1 MEFFSSNWVENLTKM
16 LFVLI
21 CRSAPLHQKT
31 RHNKCHKIFVNL
43 KRRIPCLAKQFQVTY
58 NIKSDDKIPK
68 NNSFLYRFFCR
79 KLWSHHNAYLLFRSR
94 FSTCMYWITYKQ
106 MQKLNVDFSRHAMG
120 RKCIARFVKHWIN
133 STKQKKSILN
143 ICQKT
148 IAIIFQQKCLK
159 MKKIKNFGPWRI

>member
-1 MEFFSSNWVENLTKM
+1 
-16 LFVLI
+16 
-21 CRSAPLHQKT
+21 
-31 RHNKCHKIFVNL
+31 
-43 KRRIPCLAKQFQVTY
+43 
-58 NIKSDDKIPK
+58 
-68 NNSFLYRFFCR
+68 
-79 KLWSHHNAYLLFRSR
+79 
-94 FSTCMYWITYKQ
+94 

-159 MKKIKNFGPWRI
+159 MKKINRPNSKGSGYLHLREAHKNQGKYI